1 MNVADLL
8 DDIQVLDEE
17 LRSYERKYGVLTE
30 TFAEAYAA
38 GEEPADP
45 SWVPDWTAWASAHDL
60 RQRRRRQYQAALDSF
75 RNAGHSTSEVIER
88 AARHEPIPVP
98 A

>member
-1 MNVADLL
+1 MNLSDLL
-8 DDIQVLDEE
+8 DDIQALDEE

-45 SWVPDWTAWASAHDL
+45 SWVRDWTAWSSAYDL
-60 RQRRRRQYQAALDSF
+60 WQRRREQYKAALDSF
-75 RNAGHSTSEVIER
+75 RKRGHSTLEMIER

>member
-1 MNVADLL
+1 MNLVDLL
-8 DDIQVLDEE
+8 DDIQALDEE
-17 LRSYERKYGVLTE
+17 LRGYERKYGILTE

-38 GEEPADP
+38 GEEPADS
-45 SWVPDWTAWASAHDL
+45 SWVQDWTAWASAHEL
-60 RQRRRRQYQAALDSF
+60 WRRRRAQYQAALDSF
-75 RNAGHSTSEVIER
+75 RKAGHSTAEMIER